1 MLTEGDSR
9 EVEDLASEIDQLMTG
24 IASRTGLTDS
34 TRIAILA
41 ALHLADQLKS
51 ARADVDAIR
60 DSVQERSR
68 RMTELLDQLS

>member
-1 MLTEGDSR
+1 M
-9 EVEDLASEIDQLMTG
+9 EDLAAEIDQLMTA
-24 IASRTGLTDS
+24 IASRSGLTDA

-51 ARADVDAIR
+51 SRADLEAIR
-60 DSVQERSR
+60 DSIQERSR